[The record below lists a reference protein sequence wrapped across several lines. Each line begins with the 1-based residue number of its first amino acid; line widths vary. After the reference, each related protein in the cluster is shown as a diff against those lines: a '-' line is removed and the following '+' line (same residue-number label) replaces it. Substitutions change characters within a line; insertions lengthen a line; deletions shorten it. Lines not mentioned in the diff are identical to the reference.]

1 MMIISYAGNAPDVGV
16 GVGGGVAILG
26 GTFLVCGFVLLRLD
40 RGRPRRTGAAGPAAS
55 GETLLP
61 PSASNIPGGPNTP

>member
-55 GETLLP
+55 GQPPLP
-61 PSASNIPGGPNTP
+61 PSAPNASGGPNTP